1 MSKRLSGLAI
11 FWAGLILVLSSLY
24 LGARLGAAWTAACLL
39 CAWFDIPPWVR
50 TAIAVV
56 TSLDAVGGVIG
67 AAVGERIGG
76 AFGRGFGRKLGER
89 VGSGELLG
97 LATGGTG
104 VITGAQSLG
113 GWAHDQVTGK
123 IKGGLQDKG
132 LEFLLGDDK
141 ASRRQEAT
149 DWFNSQA
156 QKMISD

>member
-1 MSKRLSGLAI
+1 MSKRLSGLATLWTGLTLVWSI
-11 FWAGLILVLSSLY
+11 LCVGAG
-24 LGARLGAAWTAACLL
+24 LGAAGVACLL
-39 CAWFDIPPWVR
+39 CAWLDIPPWVR
-50 TAIAVV
+50 TAVAVV
-56 TSLDAVGGVIG
+56 TSLDAIGGVIG

-97 LATGGTG
+97 LATGGTS

-132 LEFLLGDDK
+132 LEFLFGDDK
-141 ASRRQEAT
+141 ASRQQEAT
-149 DWFNSQA
+149 DWFNDQA
-156 QKMISD
+156 QQMLSD

>member
-1 MSKRLSGLAI
+1 MSKRLSRLATVLAGLMLALSI
-11 FWAGLILVLSSLY
+11 QCLWAGP
-24 LGARLGAAWTAACLL
+24 GTDGMACLL
-39 CAWFDIPPWVR
+39 CAWLDIPPWVR
-50 TAIAVV
+50 TAIAVI
-56 TSLDAVGGVIG
+56 TSLDAIGGVIG

-132 LEFLLGDDK
+132 LEFLFGDDK
-141 ASRRQEAT
+141 ASRQQEAA
-149 DWFNSQA
+149 DWFNEQA
-156 QKMISD
+156 QQMLSD

>member
-1 MSKRLSGLAI
+1 MNRRLSGLAT
-11 FWAGLILVLSSLY
+11 FLAGLMLALSILC
-24 LGARLGAAWTAACLL
+24 LGARLGATGMACLL

-50 TAIAVV
+50 TAVAVV
-56 TSLDAVGGVIG
+56 TSLDAIGGVIG

-113 GWAHDQVTGK
+113 GWVHDQVTGK